1 MMSDRVGIEIAAGV
15 ATVRMNR
22 PELHN
27 ALNDALIL
35 DLTEALTQVGMDP
48 AVRVVVLAG
57 AGKSFS
63 AGADLDWM
71 RRMAQNSQAEN
82 LAGAERLARMLR
94 TLHGLPK
101 PTIARV
107 HGAAIGGGVGLV
119 AACDIAMAADDAVF
133 ALSEVRL
140 GLIPAVISPYVV
152 GAIGTRQATRY
163 FLTAERFSSAEAERI
178 GLIHRAVPA
187 AELDEAVSAMVG
199 SLRAGGP
206 DALAAAKRLIADVA
220 GRPIDD
226 ALVAET
232 ATRIADIRASEE
244 GTEGVTAFLDKRK
257 PRWLAE
263 G

>member
-1 MMSDRVGIEIAAGV
+1 MGERVDIETVNGV
-15 ATVRMNR
+15 ATLRMNR

-27 ALNDALIL
+27 ALDDAQILALTDALERIGA
-35 DLTEALTQVGMDP
+35 DRGI
-48 AVRVVVLAG
+48 RVMVLSG
-57 AGKSFS
+57 AGRNFS

-71 RRMAQNSQAEN
+71 RRMAENTRTEN

-101 PTIARV
+101 PTVARV

-119 AACDIAMAADDAVF
+119 AACDIAIAADDAVF

-140 GLIPAVISPYVV
+140 GLIPAVISPYVI
-152 GAIGTRQATRY
+152 GAIGARQAGRY
-163 FLTAERFSSAEAERI
+163 FLTAERFGAAEAERI
-178 GLIHRAVPA
+178 GLLHRIAPA
-187 AELDEAVSAMVG
+187 AELDGAVDAITDA
-199 SLRAGGP
+199 LRTGGP
-206 DALAAAKRLIADVA
+206 GALAAAKRLVSDVA

-232 ATRIADIRASEE
+232 ARRIADIRATDE
-244 GTEGVTAFLDKRK
+244 GREGVAAFLDKRK